1 MAKYIAL
8 GLIRFYGVF
17 LSESDFH
24 VKSLKGLNRR
34 QFFDKDTSTYYPLCF
49 ENQVAIVYFITYN
62 QNRLYLFL
70 KFQSLIKHKD
80 IGNTKMLC
88 KDKYTMRETMVTF

>member
-24 VKSLKGLNRR
+24 VKCLKGLNRR
-34 QFFDKDTSTYYPLCF
+34 QFFETRV
-49 ENQVAIVYFITYN
+49 NQSIIHCV
-62 QNRLYLFL
+62 L
-70 KFQSLIKHKD
+70 K
-80 IGNTKMLC
+80 TK
-88 KDKYTMRETMVTF
+88 